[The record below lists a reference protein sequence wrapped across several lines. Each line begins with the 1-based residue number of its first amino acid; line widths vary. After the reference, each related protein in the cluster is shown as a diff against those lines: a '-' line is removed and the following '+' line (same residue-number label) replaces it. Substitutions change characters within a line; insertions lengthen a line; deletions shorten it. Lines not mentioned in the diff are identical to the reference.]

1 MMNFLPRRNCRTC
14 LTFFGGG
21 NFLTASNFLGSY
33 SFLTHKESL
42 SSAGHRSLPNL
53 FRGLLVHNNE
63 APYGSKRQYRVRRCS
78 FLWP

>member
-1 MMNFLPRRNCRTC
+1 MIPGLLGFLYPARLRNCRTC

-53 FRGLLVHNNE
+53 FRG
-63 APYGSKRQYRVRRCS
+63 SKRQYRVRRCS